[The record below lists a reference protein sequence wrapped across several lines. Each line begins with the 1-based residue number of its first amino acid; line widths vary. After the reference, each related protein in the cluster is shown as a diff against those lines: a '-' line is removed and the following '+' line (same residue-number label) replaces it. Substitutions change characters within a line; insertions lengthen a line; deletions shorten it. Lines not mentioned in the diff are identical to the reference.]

1 MKIAILTSGILPV
14 PAVQGGA
21 VENLVD
27 FYLEYNDQH
36 RLHDI
41 TVYSIWHP
49 AAKDHVAMSSAVNH
63 YHYIDTTSIWAK
75 TKRKIYGMLHRHEYY
90 NYHIEYFYEQ
100 AYRHLRKHH
109 YDCIILENRPGYV
122 YKLSLYGKDH
132 IVLHLHNDLLNENT
146 PVSQYIYNHLQK
158 VLTVSNFIQQRVET
172 IGGNPSKIT
181 TVYNGI
187 DLQQFSRKEH
197 PMMTREELGL
207 SEGDF
212 VLVYSGRI
220 NKDKG
225 ISELIDAMLL
235 LQDIPQI
242 KLLIIGSSF
251 FGNSVGEDD
260 FIRSLKKKSKDI
272 AQNILFTGFVPYHI
286 IPDYLQMADVAVI
299 PSVWDDPLP
308 TTVLEAQ
315 SMGLP
320 IIASNRG
327 GIPEEIGKD
336 NAVIVNTENDYVG
349 RLAQAIREVYKNTD
363 LRKKMAKASLE
374 HSKYF
379 NKERFAQDFFNALK
393 DFESY
398 ENHL

>member
-36 RLHDI
+36 HLHDI

-49 AAKDHVAMSSAVNH
+49 ATKDHVAMSSAVNH
-63 YHYIDTTSIWAK
+63 YHYIDTTSIWAR
-75 TKRKIYGMLHRHEYY
+75 TKRKIYGILHRKEYY
-90 NYHIEYFYEQ
+90 NYHIEYFFEQ
-100 AYRHLRKHH
+100 AYRHLKKHH
-109 YDCIILENRPGYV
+109 YDCIILENRPGYA
-122 YKLSLYGKDH
+122 YKLSQRCKDN
-132 IVLHLHNDLLNENT
+132 IVLHLHNDLLNDKT
-146 PVSQYIYNHLQK
+146 PFSQHIYNHLQK
-158 VLTVSNFIQQRVET
+158 VLTVSNFIKQRVET
-172 IGGNPSKIT
+172 IGDTQSNIT

-187 DLQQFSRKEH
+187 DLQQFSRKEN
-197 PMMTREELGL
+197 PMITRKKSGL
-207 SEGDF
+207 SEDDF

-251 FGNSVGEDD
+251 FGNSANEDD

-272 AQNILFTGFVPYHI
+272 AQDILFTGFVPYPL

-299 PSVWDDPLP
+299 PSVWDEPFGLTVVEAMAARLP
-308 TTVLEAQ
+308 VITTD
-315 SMGLP
+315 
-320 IIASNRG
+320 RG
-327 GIPEEIGKD
+327 GIPEVVSKH
-336 NAVIVNTENDYVG
+336 NAIMVNTERDYVG
-349 RLAQAIREVYKNTD
+349 RLAQAVREVYQDTD
-363 LRKKMAKASLE
+363 LREKMAKASLE

-393 DFESY
+393 DFE
-398 ENHL
+398 

>member
-36 RLHDI
+36 HLHDI

-49 AAKDHVAMSSAVNH
+49 ATKDHVAMSSTVNH
-63 YHYIDTTSIWAK
+63 YHYIDTTSIWAR
-75 TKRKIYGMLHRHEYY
+75 TKRKIYGILHRKEYY
-90 NYHIEYFYEQ
+90 NYHIEYFFEQ
-100 AYRHLRKHH
+100 AYRHLKKHH
-109 YDCIILENRPGYV
+109 YDCIILENRPGYA
-122 YKLSLYGKDH
+122 YKLSQRCKDN
-132 IVLHLHNDLLNENT
+132 IVLHLHNDLLNDQT
-146 PVSQYIYNHLQK
+146 PFSQHIYNHLQK
-158 VLTVSNFIQQRVET
+158 VLTVSNFIKQRVET
-172 IGGNPSKIT
+172 IGDTQSNII

-187 DLQQFSRKEH
+187 DLQQFSRKEN
-197 PMMTREELGL
+197 PMITRKKSGL
-207 SEGDF
+207 SEDDF

-251 FGNSVGEDD
+251 FGNSINEDD

-272 AQNILFTGFVPYHI
+272 AQNIIFTGFVPYHI

-315 SMGLP
+315 SMGIP

-327 GIPEEIGKD
+327 GIPEEIGKH
-336 NAVIVNTENDYVG
+336 NAIIVNTESDYVG
-349 RLAQAIREVYKNTD
+349 RLAQAVRNIYKNTD
-363 LRKKMAKASLE
+363 LREKMAKASLE

-393 DFESY
+393 DFE
-398 ENHL
+398 

>member
-49 AAKDHVAMSSAVNH
+49 ATKDHVAMSSAVNH
-63 YHYIDTTSIWAK
+63 YHYIDTTSIWAR

-90 NYHIEYFYEQ
+90 NYHIEYFFEQ
-100 AYRHLRKHH
+100 AYRHLKKHH
-109 YDCIILENRPGYV
+109 YDCIILENRPGYA
-122 YKLSLYGKDH
+122 YKLSQHDKGN
-132 IVLHLHNDLLNENT
+132 IVLHLHNDLLNDQT
-146 PVSQYIYNHLQK
+146 PFSQHIYNHLQK
-158 VLTVSNFIQQRVET
+158 VLTVSNFIKQRVET
-172 IGGNPSKIT
+172 IGDTQSNIT

-187 DLQQFSRKEH
+187 DLQQFSRKEN
-197 PMMTREELGL
+197 PMITRKKSGL
-207 SEGDF
+207 SEDDF

-251 FGNSVGEDD
+251 FGNSANEDD

-272 AQNILFTGFVPYHI
+272 AQNIIFTGFVPYHI

-315 SMGLP
+315 SMGIP

-363 LRKKMAKASLE
+363 LRKKMAKASSD

-393 DFESY
+393 DFE
-398 ENHL
+398 